1 MFKKTIV
8 YALISILAG
17 CVGYTLHDSKVDKA
31 LRYKL
36 GISATELTP
45 YYYELLAIQERQD
58 LQVTPGSTIM
68 IGDSITQG
76 LIYPRFVN
84 YGIGSDTTYGVLNRI
99 EKYKSLNEAKNII
112 LMIGVNDLKRR
123 SDAEILQNY
132 HKILDRLPSDKLVV
146 FSILPVNEEMISKN
160 PQMSNARIKKINQ
173 GAAEL
178 CSKKKIKFIDLS
190 ELYLDENGFLDKKYH
205 VGDGIHLNNKGYKIW
220 IKHLNEI

>member
-58 LQVTPGSTIM
+58 LQVTPGSTIV

-99 EKYKSLNEAKNII
+99 EKYKSLKEAKNII

-160 PQMSNARIKKINQ
+160 PKMSNTRIKKINM
-173 GAAEL
+173 EL
-178 CSKKKIKFIDLS
+178 VDLCNKNSVQFIDLS
-190 ELYLDENGFLDKKYH
+190 GYFIDENGYLDSKYH
-205 VGDGIHLNNKGYKIW
+205 VGDGIHLNQAGYDIW
-220 IKHLNEI
+220 VKYLDQI

>member
-58 LQVTPGSTIM
+58 LQVTPGSTIV

-99 EKYKSLNEAKNII
+99 EKYKSLKEAKNII

-160 PQMSNARIKKINQ
+160 PKMSNTRIKKINM
-173 GAAEL
+173 EL
-178 CSKKKIKFIDLS
+178 ADLCNKNSVQFIDLS
-190 ELYLDENGFLDKKYH
+190 GYFIDENGYLDSKYH
-205 VGDGIHLNNKGYKIW
+205 VGDGIHLNQAGYDIW
-220 IKHLNEI
+220 VKYLDQI

>member
-8 YALISILAG
+8 YALISIFAG

-58 LQVTPGSTIM
+58 LQVTPGSTIV

-99 EKYKSLNEAKNII
+99 EKYKSLKEAKNII

-160 PQMSNARIKKINQ
+160 PKMSNTRIKKINM
-173 GAAEL
+173 EL
-178 CSKKKIKFIDLS
+178 ADLCNKNSVQFIDLS
-190 ELYLDENGFLDKKYH
+190 GYFIDENGYLDSKYH
-205 VGDGIHLNNKGYKIW
+205 VGDGIHLNQAGYDIW
-220 IKHLNEI
+220 VKYLDQI